1 MIKGME
7 NGKLSHGPELRELS
21 FFFFFG
27 LVDDLM
33 MFLQRMEEA
42 CLQGLSV
49 QN

>member
-7 NGKLSHGPELRELS
+7 NGKLESRARVKGTLI
-21 FFFFFG
+21 FFFFG